1 MIGKRSSTGRKIN
14 RGGRPTSA
22 ATRINPRLDLPLRVA
37 ALPPVQENCNDK
49 CVLDRNTDQ
58 DLEAQTLP
66 VDTVG
71 LLEGLTTTRAIRRY
85 TRDAVPP
92 EALRAMLFAAT
103 RAPSGSNR
111 QPFRF
116 IVLAD
121 GPNARKAKRLIADS
135 AQGLWGRKRESD
147 GYTRGSG
154 ELAHSPKARMDAT
167 MQNFVEH
174 FEDVPVLI
182 LPCLVRY
189 RDPTP
194 MEGASVYPA
203 CQNLLLAARALGYGG
218 AFTGWHHA
226 VEAELRQLL
235 AIPDGVFLAGTIT
248 IGKPAGHHGPV
259 RRRPICELLTP
270 NAGNSHPVGRSI
282 RPGPNTPQRVHRRS
296 RRWMPMG
303 GWRRDTPPSPER
315 RTSSA
320 LVVMSESG
328 PLRIHYPRAIDISR
342 ATGGN

>member
-1 MIGKRSSTGRKIN
+1 MTLQNHDWQALAQREEDQPGEV
-14 RGGRPTSA
+14 P
-22 ATRINPRLDLPLRVA
+22 
-37 ALPPVQENCNDK
+37 ALPPVQENCNDQS
-49 CVLDRNTDQ
+49 VLDRTTDQ

-85 TRDAVPP
+85 TSDAVPP

-116 IVLAD
+116 IVLVD

-135 AQGLWGRKRESD
+135 AQGLWARKRESD

-226 VEAELRQLL
+226 VEAELRELL

-259 RRRPICELLTP
+259 RRRPISELVYTE
-270 NAGNSHPVGRSI
+270 
-282 RPGPNTPQRVHRRS
+282 
-296 RRWMPMG
+296 RWEQ
-303 GWRRDTPPSPER
+303 PPSW
-315 RTSSA
+315 
-320 LVVMSESG
+320 
-328 PLRIHYPRAIDISR
+328 AIDPPGAEYTSAGPPKKRTRDSHGRLAEGHIPSR
-342 ATGGN
+342 MNGVRVPRSS